1 MDGTT
6 TLNDFDFPV
15 ELVPLSCLTKDG
27 HNINVPE
34 NMSRALIR
42 PDTHDVLGVHGSK
55 YRITT
60 HSQVVDTVEEAVV
73 KANLSSDRTMNVDV
87 YENGA
92 LLKGTISFNDIT
104 IEPVVG
110 DYIRF
115 DINFWNSYNGQW
127 SIQISGDGRRLF
139 CMNGCTTPHSVA
151 RTFRKHSSNINTE
164 QEATKLARSLDIF
177 FNQKDVWS
185 QWANCS
191 VFLDDVEYFFK
202 EELCQYPSNSS
213 WERYNMKQLDAL
225 MKQYHEERQTLGNT
239 AWAAYNAMT
248 HWASHPDASKPYNV
262 ERTRSNAVAK
272 ALRSNTWNTKV
283 LCL

>member
-15 ELVPLSCLTKDG
+15 ELVPLSCVTSDG
-27 HNINVPE
+27 YVIDVPK

-60 HSQVVDTVEEAVV
+60 HEQVVNMVQDAANM
-73 KANLSSDRTMNVDV
+73 ANLSKDQEMHVDV
-87 YENGA
+87 FENGA
-92 LLKGTISFNDIT
+92 LMRGTIQFNDLV

-115 DINFWNSYNGQW
+115 DLSFWNSYNGLW
-127 SIQISGDGRRLF
+127 SIQITGDGRRLF
-139 CMNGCTTPHSVA
+139 CMNGCSTPDSVT
-151 RTFRKHSSNINTE
+151 RTFRKHSGTINVE
-164 QEATKLARSLDIF
+164 QESHKMASALDLF
-177 FNQKDVWS
+177 FNQKDR
-185 QWANCS
+185 WAEWTKTL
-191 VFLDDVEYFFK
+191 VFKPDVEHFYR
-202 EELCQYPSNSS
+202 ETLCKYPTNTSHDRFNL
-213 WERYNMKQLDAL
+213 KQLEVL
-225 MKQYHEERQTLGNT
+225 MKQFNRETEQLGCT

-262 ERTRSNAVAK
+262 ERTRANAVAK
-272 ALRSNTWNTKV
+272 ALRSPLWNNTV
-283 LCL
+283 L